1 MGTDYQVVESSSKLD
16 SRELAEFL
24 SKEGQ
29 LLLPLLDLVTQGQ
42 RAIDEVIDVMG
53 RATIE
58 AILKMSAE
66 EVAGKRQQ
74 GKASD
79 RPYYWHGTQA
89 GRVALSERQLRV
101 DKPRLRKRKQAPGEQ
116 TEVEIPA
123 YEALRK
129 DQRLADRMLG
139 ILMRGVSTRNYREV
153 LPEMAEQVGVSKSQ
167 VSRENI
173 DAGERLLKELAER
186 DYSQHDLLILYI
198 DGLRFGDY
206 LVVAAVGVDA
216 SGQKHVL
223 AIREGATENAEVAK
237 SLLEELVARGVKP
250 GRRRLFVIDGAK
262 ALRAAIDQ
270 VYGANQPVQRCRQ
283 HKLRNVLGH
292 LPKDQHDQAR
302 ATLKAAWKLVPQ
314 EGLAKLRQYAEWL
327 DCQWPSAANSVR
339 EGLEEMFTV
348 NRLGL
353 PASLRRC
360 LCTTNLID
368 STDSGVRQRTR
379 RVTNWQSGS
388 MVLRWAAAGFVETE
402 KNYRRIMGYQ
412 QLWILKAALDESLED
427 QSIAHERKCG

>member
-1 MGTDYQVVESSSKLD
+1 MRTDYQVVDASSKLD

-24 SKEGQ
+24 TKEGQ
-29 LLLPLLDLVTQGQ
+29 LLLPMLDLITQGQ

-74 GKASD
+74 GKASE
-79 RPYYWHGTQA
+79 RPCYWHGTQP
-89 GRVALSERQLRV
+89 GRVSLAERQLRV
-101 DKPRLRKRKQAPGEQ
+101 DKPRLRKRKAAPGEQ
-116 TEVEIPA
+116 AEIEIPA

-173 DAGERLLKELAER
+173 DAGERLLQELAGR
-186 DYSQHDLLILYI
+186 DFSQHDLLVLYI
-198 DGLRFGDY
+198 DGMRFGDY

-216 SGQKHVL
+216 QGNKHVL

-237 SLLEELVARGVKP
+237 TLLEELVARGVKP

-262 ALRAAIDQ
+262 ALRVAIDQ

-292 LPKDQHDQAR
+292 LPKEQHDQAR
-302 ATLKAAWKLVPQ
+302 STLKAAWKLVPQ

-327 DCQWPSAANSVR
+327 ERQWPSAASSVR

-348 NRLGL
+348 NRLNL

-412 QLWILKAALDESLED
+412 QLWMLKAALDEPLSEE
-427 QSIAHERKCG
+427 SFAAERKCG

>member
-1 MGTDYQVVESSSKLD
+1 MEKDYQVVDSSSKLG

-24 SKEGQ
+24 TKEGQ

-42 RAIDEVIDVMG
+42 RAIDELVDVMG

-74 GKASD
+74 GKATD
-79 RPYYWHGTQA
+79 RPFYWHGTQP
-89 GRVALSERQLRV
+89 GRVALAERQLRV
-101 DKPRLRKRKQAPGEQ
+101 DKPRLRKRRAAAGEQ
-116 TEVEIPA
+116 AEVEIPA
-123 YEALRK
+123 SEALRK
-129 DQRLADRMLG
+129 DQRLADRMLS

-153 LPEMAEQVGVSKSQ
+153 LPEMAAQVGVSKSQ

-173 DAGERLLKELAER
+173 DAGERLLTELTER
-186 DYSQHDLLILYI
+186 DFSQHDLLIIYI
-198 DGLRFGDY
+198 DGLRFGEY
-206 LVVAAVGVDA
+206 VVVAAVGVDV
-216 SGQKHVL
+216 SGHKHVL
-223 AIREGATENAEVAK
+223 ALREGATENAEVAK
-237 SLLEELVARGVKP
+237 SLLEDLVARGVKP

-302 ATLKAAWKLVPQ
+302 STLKAAWKLAPQ
-314 EGLAKLRQYAEWL
+314 EGIAKLRQYAEWL
-327 DCQWPSAANSVR
+327 DRQWPSAAGSIR
-339 EGLEEMFTV
+339 QGLEEMFTV
-348 NRLGL
+348 NRLDL

-360 LCTTNLID
+360 LGTTNLID
-368 STDSGVRQRTR
+368 STDSGVRHRTR
-379 RVTNWQSGS
+379 RVTNWQCGS

-412 QLWILKAALDESLED
+412 QLWMLKAALDEPSQD
-427 QSIAHERKCG
+427 VSFASERKCG

>member
-1 MGTDYQVVESSSKLD
+1 MQTDYQVVESASKLD

-24 SKEGQ
+24 SKDGQ

-66 EVAGKRQQ
+66 EVAGPRQQ

-79 RPYYWHGTQA
+79 RPCYWHGTQP
-89 GRVALSERQLRV
+89 GRVALAERQLRV
-101 DKPRLRKRKQAPGEQ
+101 DKPRLRKRKTARGEQ
-116 TEVEIPA
+116 AEVPIPA
-123 YEALRK
+123 YEALQK
-129 DQRLADRMLG
+129 DHRLADRMLG

-173 DAGERLLKELAER
+173 EAGERLLIELAER
-186 DYSQHDLLILYI
+186 DFSQHDLLIIYI
-198 DGLRFGDY
+198 DGMRFGDY
-206 LVVAAVGVDA
+206 LVIAAVGVD
-216 SGQKHVL
+216 SQGNKHVL
-223 AIREGATENAEVAK
+223 ALREGATENAQVAK
-237 SLLEELVARGVKP
+237 SLLEDLVARGVQP

-262 ALRAAIDQ
+262 ALRTAIDQ
-270 VYGANQPVQRCRQ
+270 VYGTNQPVQRCRQ

-302 ATLKAAWKLVPQ
+302 ATLKAAWKLSDK

-327 DCQWPSAANSVR
+327 QRDWPSAAASVL
-339 EGLEEMFTV
+339 EGIEEMFTV
-348 NRLGL
+348 NRLNL
-353 PASLRRC
+353 PGSLRRC

-368 STDSGVRQRTR
+368 STDSGVRHRTR
-379 RVTNWQSGS
+379 RVTNWQSGL
-388 MVLRWAAAGFVETE
+388 MALRWAAAGFVETE

-412 QLWILKAALDESLED
+412 QLWMLKAALDEPLED
-427 QSIAHERKCG
+427 EAFATERKCG

>member
-1 MGTDYQVVESSSKLD
+1 MRTDYQVVDASSKLD

-24 SKEGQ
+24 TKEGQ
-29 LLLPLLDLVTQGQ
+29 LLLPMLDLITQGQ

-74 GKASD
+74 GKASE
-79 RPYYWHGTQA
+79 RPCYWHGTQP
-89 GRVALSERQLRV
+89 GRVSLAERQLRV
-101 DKPRLRKRKQAPGEQ
+101 DKPRLRKRKAAPGEQ
-116 TEVEIPA
+116 AEIEIPA

-129 DQRLADRMLG
+129 DERLADRMLG

-173 DAGERLLKELAER
+173 DAGERLLQELAER
-186 DYSQHDLLILYI
+186 DFSQHDLLVLYI
-198 DGLRFGDY
+198 DGMRFGDY

-216 SGQKHVL
+216 QGNKHVL

-237 SLLEELVARGVKP
+237 TLLEELVARGVKP

-262 ALRAAIDQ
+262 ALRVAIDQ

-292 LPKDQHDQAR
+292 LPKEQHDQAR
-302 ATLKAAWKLVPQ
+302 STLKAAWKLVPQ

-327 DCQWPSAANSVR
+327 ERQWPSAASSVR

-348 NRLGL
+348 NRLNL

-412 QLWILKAALDESLED
+412 QLWMLKAALDEPLSEE
-427 QSIAHERKCG
+427 SFAAKRKCG